1 MKPRLITLGRR
12 HAALMTAH
20 LLALDATDR
29 NNRFMGSL
37 SDQLLGRYVAGIRFE
52 QDLLIGAMQGGRL
65 IGMAHAARYSQG
77 DEKVI
82 EVGLSVQA
90 DVRGQGLGKGLL
102 LAAIA
107 HARQLRAD
115 RAYVMFRSGNM
126 AMAAL
131 ARSAGGALGGQ
142 GAESYAYFDL
152 SIETPQAVRPAPQL
166 PMASAVQQQR

>member
-52 QDLLIGAMQGGRL
+52 QDLLIGAMQGERL
-65 IGMAHAARYSQG
+65 VGMAHAARYNQG
-77 DEKVI
+77 SERVV
-82 EVGLSVQA
+82 EVGLSVLA
-90 DVRGQGLGKGLL
+90 DARGQGWGKRRLQ
-102 LAAIA
+102 AAIA
-107 HARQLRAD
+107 GARQLHVD
-115 RAYVMFRSGNM
+115 RAYVVYRSGNM

-142 GAESYAYFDL
+142 GEESFAYFDL
-152 SIETPQAVRPAPQL
+152 SLEVAQAVKPAPQL